1 MWKAENQRK
10 QNVTIYEIKSRCP
23 AAAYRTGAETAPY
36 KGAARNG
43 ADREPLH
50 SSGLRNNSFFLFC
63 RCPAAAYGTIIYQLK
78 DFEL

>member
-43 ADREPLH
+43 ADRE
-50 SSGLRNNSFFLFC
+50 S
-63 RCPAAAYGTIIYQLK
+63 RCSAAAYGTILFFLFLPLPSSGLRNKIL
-78 DFEL
+78 L